1 MNSVYL
7 LLAGLGVFALGYR
20 YYSAFIAAK
29 VLSLDETR
37 KTPAYAK
44 NDGKDF
50 VPTNRFVLFGHHFAA
65 IAGAGPLI
73 GPVLAAQFG
82 YLPGA
87 VWIIFGA
94 VFAGAVH
101 DIVILLASVR
111 HGGEALHNIA
121 RRYMGRLSG
130 ITTALATLFI
140 IITALAGLAIAVVNS
155 MNESSWGTFT
165 IAFTIPV
172 ALLVGWY
179 MKSFRPDKIAEA
191 SVIGVILVISGVI
204 FGRVI
209 QQSGIS
215 SWFIFSKHQL
225 SVMLAVY
232 GFTASVLPVWLLLAP
247 RDYLS
252 TYMKLGTIVLL
263 AIGIVIAH
271 PYLEMPAITNFVHGG
286 GPIIPGKVWPYVF
299 ITIACGAISGF
310 HALISSGTTPKM
322 LKNEKDIRFIG
333 YGAMVTE
340 GFVALMALIAA
351 TVLPPG
357 DYFAIN
363 TAPAVFA
370 RLGLSTIH
378 MNELSRLV
386 GENIVGRPGG
396 AVSLAVGMAYIFGNI
411 PGLKTLM
418 SYWYHFAIMFEA
430 LFILTTIDAG
440 TRVGRYILQESVGS
454 ILPKLKE
461 LSWLP
466 GVIITSAIISI
477 SWGYLLYFGSIS
489 TIWPMFGV
497 ANQLLAV
504 IALTIGTTYI
514 LNHSAKK
521 IYGLITFIP
530 FVFMFVVTFTA
541 GIENVFN
548 IYIPQNTTTARVNII
563 LTVSMLVLVL
573 LIALDGIRNW
583 FNILSGRNKPIIEG
597 TICDTLPEDVRRSI
611 DNLE

>member
-1 MNSVYL
+1 MNSIYL

-20 YYSAFIAAK
+20 YYSAFISAK
-29 VLSLDETR
+29 VLSFDEKR
-37 KTPAYAK
+37 KTPAYTK
-44 NDGKDF
+44 SDGKDF

-82 YLPGA
+82 FLPGTL
-87 VWIIFGA
+87 WIIFGS
-94 VFAGAVH
+94 VIAGAVH
-101 DIVILLASVR
+101 DTVILFASVR
-111 HGGEALHNIA
+111 NGGEALHNIA
-121 RRYMGRLSG
+121 KRYMGKLSG

-165 IAFTIPV
+165 IGFTIPV
-172 ALLVGWY
+172 ALFVGWY
-179 MKSFRPDKIAEA
+179 MKTLRPEKIAEA
-191 SVIGVILVISGVI
+191 SVIGVLLVLFGVI
-204 FGRVI
+204 FGRII
-209 QQSGIS
+209 QQSSIS
-215 SWFIFSKHQL
+215 NWFMFSRHQL
-225 SVMLAVY
+225 SVMLAGY
-232 GFTASVLPVWLLLAP
+232 GFIASVLPVWLLLAP

-252 TYMKLGTIVLL
+252 TYMKLGTIALL
-263 AIGIVIAH
+263 AIGIFIAH
-271 PYLEMPAITNFVHGG
+271 PDIQMPAITQFVHGG

-333 YGAMVTE
+333 YGAMITE

-351 TVLPPG
+351 SVLPPG

-370 RLGLSTIH
+370 KLGLSTVH
-378 MNELSRLV
+378 MDELSKLV
-386 GENIVGRPGG
+386 GENIIGRPGG

-440 TRVGRYILQESVGS
+440 TRVGRYILQESLGS
-454 ILPKLKE
+454 IIPKLKE
-461 LSWLP
+461 ISWWP
-466 GVIITSAIISI
+466 GVIITSAVISI

-504 IALTIGTTYI
+504 IALTIGTTFI
-514 LNHSAKK
+514 LRRATKK
-521 IYGLITFIP
+521 IYALITFIP
-530 FVFMFVVTFTA
+530 FLFMFAVTFTA
-541 GIENVFN
+541 GIENIFN
-548 IYIPQNTTTARVNII
+548 IYLKQHTSTANVNII
-563 LTVSMLVLVL
+563 LTVLMLVLVL

-583 FNILSGRNKPIIEG
+583 YNILTHRAKPIKESEPAIP
-597 TICDTLPEDVRRSI
+597 IPEDVRRSI

>member
-29 VLSLDETR
+29 VLTLDETR
-37 KTPAYAK
+37 TTPAYTK

-82 YLPGA
+82 FLPGA

-101 DIVILLASVR
+101 DIVILFASVR
-111 HGGEALHNIA
+111 SNGEALHTIA

-165 IAFTIPV
+165 IGFTIPV

-179 MKSFRPDKIAEA
+179 MKTLRPDKIAEA
-191 SVIGVILVISGVI
+191 SVIGVVLVLAGVI
-204 FGRVI
+204 GGRVV
-209 QQSGIS
+209 QQSSVS
-215 SWFIFSKHQL
+215 SWFLFSRHQL

-252 TYMKLGTIVLL
+252 TYMKLGTISLL
-263 AIGIVIAH
+263 ALGIFIAH
-271 PYLEMPAITNFVHGG
+271 PDLQMPALTHFIHGG
-286 GPIIPGKVWPYVF
+286 GPVIPGKVWPYVF

-351 TVLPPG
+351 SVLPPG

-363 TAPAVFA
+363 TAHEVFVK
-370 RLGLSTIH
+370 LGMSTVH
-378 MNELSRLV
+378 MHELSRLV

-440 TRVGRYILQESVGS
+440 TRVGRYILQESAGS
-454 ILPKLKE
+454 IIPKVKDI
-461 LSWLP
+461 SWWP
-466 GVIITSAIISI
+466 GVVITSAAISL
-477 SWGYLLYFGSIS
+477 SWGYLLYYGSIG

-504 IALTIGTTYI
+504 IALTIGTTFL
-514 LNHSAKK
+514 LNRAPKK
-521 IYGLITFIP
+521 AYALITFVP
-530 FVFMFVVTFTA
+530 FVFMFIVTFTA
-541 GIENVFN
+541 GIENIVN
-548 IYIPQNTTTARVNII
+548 IYSRQHTTTAQVNTV
-563 LTVSMLVLVL
+563 LTASMLVLVL
-573 LIALDGIRNW
+573 LIALDGIRTW
-583 FNILSGRNKPIIEG
+583 LNIFTGRGRPVPEDVQD
-597 TICDTLPEDVRRSI
+597 DTLPPDVRRSI

>member
-29 VLSLDETR
+29 VLSLDEAR
-37 KTPAYAK
+37 KTPAHTRS
-44 NDGKDF
+44 DGRDY

-82 YLPGA
+82 FLPGA
-87 VWIIFGA
+87 IWIIFGA

-101 DIVILLASVR
+101 DMVILFASVR
-111 HGGEALHNIA
+111 NGGEALHNIA

-140 IITALAGLAIAVVNS
+140 IVTALAGLAIAVVNS

-165 IAFTIPV
+165 IGFTIPV
-172 ALLVGWY
+172 ALFVGWY
-179 MKSFRPDKIAEA
+179 LKGPRSEKIIGA
-191 SVIGVILVISGVI
+191 SVIGVVLVLLGVV

-209 QQSGIS
+209 QQSALS
-215 SWFIFSKHQL
+215 PWLMFSKHQL
-225 SVMLAVY
+225 SIMLAVY
-232 GFTASVLPVWLLLAP
+232 GFAASVLPVWLLLAP

-252 TYMKLGTIVLL
+252 TYMKLGTIFLL
-263 AIGIVIAH
+263 AIGIFIAH
-271 PYLEMPAITNFVHGG
+271 PYLQMPAVTQFVHGG

-310 HALISSGTTPKM
+310 HSLISSGTTPKM
-322 LKNEKDIRFIG
+322 LSNERDIRFIG

-351 TVLPPG
+351 SVLPPG

-363 TAPAVFA
+363 TAHAVFA
-370 RLGLSTIH
+370 KLGMSTVHMDALSK
-378 MNELSRLV
+378 LV
-386 GENIVGRPGG
+386 GEHIAGRPGG

-440 TRVGRYILQESVGS
+440 TRVGRYILQESVGTF
-454 ILPKLKE
+454 IPKLKD
-461 LSWLP
+461 LSWWP
-466 GVIITSAIISI
+466 GVILTSAMISI
-477 SWGYLLYFGSIS
+477 AWGYLLYFGSIG

-504 IALTIGTTYI
+504 IALTIGTTF
-514 LNHSAKK
+514 LLSHSPKRA
-521 IYGLITFIP
+521 YGLITFIP
-530 FVFMFVVTFTA
+530 FVFMLVVTFTA
-541 GIENVFN
+541 GVENIGN
-548 IYIPQNTTTARVNII
+548 IYLPQATTTAYVNMV
-563 LTVSMLVLVL
+563 LTTAMLVLVF
-573 LIALDGIRNW
+573 LIAADGIRKW
-583 FNILSGRNKPIIEG
+583 IAILSGRGTPITPG
-597 TICDTLPEDVRRSI
+597 ATTDRVPDDVRRSV
-611 DNLE
+611 DNLD

>member
-87 VWIIFGA
+87 VWIIIGA

-111 HGGEALHNIA
+111 HEGEALHNIA

-179 MKSFRPDKIAEA
+179 MKSLRPDKIAEA

-263 AIGIVIAH
+263 AIGIIIAH

-363 TAPAVFA
+363 TAPAVFVK
-370 RLGLSTIH
+370 LGLSTIH

-466 GVIITSAIISI
+466 GVIVTSAVISI

-504 IALTIGTTYI
+504 IALTIGTTFI
-514 LNHSAKK
+514 LNHAAKK
-521 IYGLITFIP
+521 IYSLITFIP
-530 FVFMFVVTFTA
+530 FVFMFAVTFTA
-541 GIENVFN
+541 GIENVIN
-548 IYIPQNTTTARVNII
+548 IYIPQNTSTARVNII

-597 TICDTLPEDVRRSI
+597 TIGDALPDDIRRSI